1 MTIQSIRYSNEEEK
15 KKREVNQ
22 SIEKERLFAIFRD
35 KNLS

>member
-22 SIEKERLFAIFRD
+22 STEKERLFAIFRD